1 MDYGR
6 RVPKQSFGD
15 IACSIARA
23 VDVVGQR
30 WTPLI
35 LRDLFAGL
43 TRFEDIRRDLGI
55 ASNILAAR
63 LDDLEVHGVVERRQY
78 HSAPPRYE
86 YLLTDKGRDLYPV
99 IATLLAWGDKW
110 RAGPDGPPALLVHGE
125 CGCVTTAKTVCAR
138 CGGELRADT
147 ATATAG
153 PGARP
158 GPGTAVI
165 GEFILGRDA

>member
-1 MDYGR
+1 MDYGSG
-6 RVPKQSFGD
+6 VPKQSFGE
-15 IACSIARA
+15 IACSIART

-63 LDDLEVHGVVERRQY
+63 LDELEGHGVVERRQY
-78 HSAPPRYE
+78 QSAPPRYE

-110 RAGPDGPPALLVHGE
+110 QAGSDGPPALLVHDE
-125 CGCVTTAKTVCAR
+125 CGCATTAKTVCAQ
-138 CGGELRADT
+138 CGGELSADT
-147 ATATAG
+147 TTATAG

-165 GEFILGRDA
+165 GEFIVGRDA

>member
-1 MDYGR
+1 MDYGSG
-6 RVPKQSFGD
+6 VPKQSFGD
-15 IACSIARA
+15 IACSIART

-63 LDDLEVHGVVERRQY
+63 LDELEGHGVVERRQY
-78 HSAPPRYE
+78 QSAPPRYE

-110 RAGPDGPPALLVHGE
+110 QAGSDGPPALLVHDE
-125 CGCVTTAKTVCAR
+125 CGCATTAKTVCAQ
-138 CGGELRADT
+138 CGGELSADT
-147 ATATAG
+147 TTATAG

-165 GEFILGRDA
+165 GQFIVGRDA

>member
-1 MDYGR
+1 M
-6 RVPKQSFGD
+6 PKQSFGD
-15 IACSIARA
+15 IACSIART

-63 LDDLEVHGVVERRQY
+63 LDELEGHGVVERRQY
-78 HSAPPRYE
+78 QSAPPRHE

-110 RAGPDGPPALLVHGE
+110 QAGSDGPPALLVHHE
-125 CGCVTTAKTVCAR
+125 CGCATTVKTVCGQ
-138 CGGELRADT
+138 CGGELSADT
-147 ATATAG
+147 TTATAG

-165 GEFILGRDA
+165 GQFIVGRDA

>member
-1 MDYGR
+1 M
-6 RVPKQSFGD
+6 PKQSFGD
-15 IACSIARA
+15 IACSIART

-63 LDDLEVHGVVERRQY
+63 LDELEGHGVVERRQY
-78 HSAPPRYE
+78 QSAPPRYE
-86 YLLTDKGRDLYPV
+86 YLLTDKGCDLYPV

-110 RAGPDGPPALLVHGE
+110 QAGSDGPPALLVHDE
-125 CGCVTTAKTVCAR
+125 CGCATTAKTVCAQ
-138 CGGELRADT
+138 CGGELSADT
-147 ATATAG
+147 TTATAG

-165 GEFILGRDA
+165 GQFIVGRDA

>member
-1 MDYGR
+1 M
-6 RVPKQSFGD
+6 PKQSFGE
-15 IACSIARA
+15 IACSIART

-63 LDDLEVHGVVERRQY
+63 LDELEGHGVVERRQY
-78 HSAPPRYE
+78 QSAPPRYE

-110 RAGPDGPPALLVHGE
+110 QAGRDGPPALLVHDE
-125 CGCVTTAKTVCAR
+125 CGCATTAKTVCAQ
-138 CGGELRADT
+138 CGGELSADT
-147 ATATAG
+147 TTATAG

-165 GEFILGRDA
+165 GEFIVGRDA

>member
-1 MDYGR
+1 MDYGSG
-6 RVPKQSFGD
+6 VPKQSFGD
-15 IACSIARA
+15 IACSIART

-63 LDDLEVHGVVERRQY
+63 LDELEGHGVVERRQY
-78 HSAPPRYE
+78 QSAPPRHE

-110 RAGPDGPPALLVHGE
+110 QAGSDGPPALLVHDE
-125 CGCVTTAKTVCAR
+125 CGCATTAKTVCAQ
-138 CGGELRADT
+138 CGGELSADT
-147 ATATAG
+147 TTATAG

-165 GEFILGRDA
+165 GQFIVGRDA

>member
-1 MDYGR
+1 MDYGSG
-6 RVPKQSFGD
+6 VPKQSFGE
-15 IACSIARA
+15 IACSIART

-63 LDDLEVHGVVERRQY
+63 LDELEGHGVVERRQY
-78 HSAPPRYE
+78 QSAPPRYE

-110 RAGPDGPPALLVHGE
+110 QAGRDGPPALLVHDE
-125 CGCVTTAKTVCAR
+125 CGCATTAKTVCAQ
-138 CGGELRADT
+138 CGGELSADT
-147 ATATAG
+147 TTATAG

-165 GEFILGRDA
+165 GEFIVGRDA

>member
-1 MDYGR
+1 M
-6 RVPKQSFGD
+6 PKQSFGD
-15 IACSIARA
+15 IACSIART

-63 LDDLEVHGVVERRQY
+63 LDELEGHGVVERRQY
-78 HSAPPRYE
+78 QSAPPRHE

-110 RAGPDGPPALLVHGE
+110 QAGSDGPPALLVHDE
-125 CGCVTTAKTVCAR
+125 CGCATTAKTVCAQ
-138 CGGELRADT
+138 CGGELSADT
-147 ATATAG
+147 TTATAG

-165 GEFILGRDA
+165 GQFIVGRDA

>member
-1 MDYGR
+1 M
-6 RVPKQSFGD
+6 PKPSFSA
-15 IACSIARA
+15 IACSVARA

-43 TRFEDIRRDLGI
+43 ARFEDIRRDLGI

-63 LDDLEVHGVVERRQY
+63 LDELEGHGVVERRQY
-78 HSAPPRYE
+78 QSAPPRHE
-86 YLLTDKGRDLYPV
+86 YVLTEKGRDLYPV

-110 RAGPDGPPALLVHGE
+110 QAGADGPPALLVHTE
-125 CGCVTTAKTVCAR
+125 CGCATVAKTVCAE
-138 CGGELRADT
+138 CGGELD
-147 ATATAG
+147 ATTTSATAG

-158 GPGTAVI
+158 GPGTALI
-165 GEFILGRDA
+165 GEWIEHGPK

>member
-1 MDYGR
+1 MDYGSG
-6 RVPKQSFGD
+6 VPKQSFGD
-15 IACSIARA
+15 IACSIART

-63 LDDLEVHGVVERRQY
+63 LDELEGHGVVERRQY
-78 HSAPPRYE
+78 QSAPPRYE

-110 RAGPDGPPALLVHGE
+110 QAGSDGPPALLVHDE
-125 CGCVTTAKTVCAR
+125 CGCATTAKTVCAQ
-138 CGGELRADT
+138 CGGELSADNT
-147 ATATAG
+147 TATAG

-165 GEFILGRDA
+165 GQFIVGRDA

>member
-1 MDYGR
+1 M
-6 RVPKQSFGD
+6 PKQSLGD

-23 VDVVGQR
+23 ADVVGQR

-35 LRDLFAGL
+35 LRDLFAGMA
-43 TRFEDIRRDLGI
+43 RFEDIRRDLGI
-55 ASNILAAR
+55 ASNILAVR
-63 LDDLEVHGVVERRQY
+63 LDELERHGIVQRHQY
-78 HSAPPRYE
+78 QSTPPRHE

-110 RAGPDGPPALLVHGE
+110 LAGADGPPALLVHTE
-125 CGCVTTAKTVCAR
+125 CGCVTTAKTVCAH
-138 CGGELRADT
+138 CGGELDAAT

-165 GEFILGRDA
+165 GEFILGERRK

>member
-1 MDYGR
+1 MDYGSG
-6 RVPKQSFGD
+6 VPKQSFGE
-15 IACSIARA
+15 IACSIART

-43 TRFEDIRRDLGI
+43 ARFEDIRRDLGI

-63 LDDLEVHGVVERRQY
+63 LDELEGHGVVERRQY
-78 HSAPPRYE
+78 QSAPPRYE

-110 RAGPDGPPALLVHGE
+110 QAGSDGPPALLVHDE
-125 CGCVTTAKTVCAR
+125 CGCATTAKTVCAQ
-138 CGGELRADT
+138 CGGELSAET
-147 ATATAG
+147 TTATAG

-165 GEFILGRDA
+165 GEFIVGRDA

>member
-1 MDYGR
+1 MDYGSG
-6 RVPKQSFGD
+6 VPKQSFGD
-15 IACSIARA
+15 IACSIART

-63 LDDLEVHGVVERRQY
+63 LDELEGHGVVERRQY
-78 HSAPPRYE
+78 QSAPPRYE

-110 RAGPDGPPALLVHGE
+110 QAGRDGPPALLVHDE
-125 CGCVTTAKTVCAR
+125 CGCATTAKTVCAQ
-138 CGGELRADT
+138 CGGELSADT
-147 ATATAG
+147 TTATAG

-165 GEFILGRDA
+165 GEFIVGRDA